1 MIFST
6 GDGPTTHSHT
16 GISYCSNPTQSRL
29 LSTIHRYYCLYLYL
43 YLWVSN
49 NIERLVVSSTEPSIS
64 IEKLFVSSL

>member
-16 GISYCSNPTQSRL
+16 GSSYCSNPTRSRL

-43 YLWVSN
+43 YLYLYLWVSN
-49 NIERLVVSSTEPSIS
+49 ETHACKCKWL
-64 IEKLFVSSL
+64 KFVSCVAS

>member
-6 GDGPTTHSHT
+6 GDGPTTHSYT
-16 GISYCSNPTQSRL
+16 GSSHSSNPTRGRL

-49 NIERLVVSSTEPSIS
+49 ETDACKSRWL
-64 IEKLFVSSL
+64 KFVSRVAS

>member
-16 GISYCSNPTQSRL
+16 GISYCSNPTRSRL

-43 YLWVSN
+43 YLYLWVSN
-49 NIERLVVSSTEPSIS
+49 ETHACKCRWL
-64 IEKLFVSSL
+64 KFVSCVAS

>member
-16 GISYCSNPTQSRL
+16 GISYCSNPTRSRL

-43 YLWVSN
+43 NLWVSN
-49 NIERLVVSSTEPSIS
+49 ETHACKCKWL
-64 IEKLFVSSL
+64 KFVSCVAS